1 MTAPDTP
8 REKSGAAPRM
18 PAAVAPKMVRHRRGK
33 AIPERGSGRLRCM
46 TRRPVYA
53 GDGGIGVAVAS
64 WLAGALPAHRGGV
77 VPPTIRPDLH
87 AELLATEGPTGSVA
101 WDVDRRQPV
110 AAIDTSG
117 EAWIGDDV
125 VDDAAVGEALASR
138 GYRRGEMRVTRRV
151 VAPDG
156 GGTAVFR
163 ATLWTSAAV
172 RASAGD
178 PGTVW
183 K

>member
-1 MTAPDTP
+1 MT
-8 REKSGAAPRM
+8 
-18 PAAVAPKMVRHRRGK
+18 H
-33 AIPERGSGRLRCM
+33 
-46 TRRPVYA
+46 RPVYA

-64 WLAGALPAHRGGV
+64 WLVGALPAHRGGA
-77 VPPTIRPDLH
+77 VPPTIRPELH
-87 AELLATEGPTGSVA
+87 AGLLETEGSSGSVA
-101 WDVDRRQPV
+101 WDADRGQPV

-125 VDDAAVGEALASR
+125 VDDAAVGEALTFR

-156 GGTAVFR
+156 GTTAVLR
-163 ATLWTSAAV
+163 ATQWTSAAV
-172 RASAGD
+172 RASAGN
-178 PGTVW
+178 PVTVW